1 MVSNTH
7 DQPWTLV
14 PRPQPKSA
22 PKQYPVPGLKAHEVF
37 QRLTFQQRKWF
48 TIYCLTDTRWVDL
61 PADCRAAFKN
71 YCMVRQ
77 NSLGEWRVN
86 AQGRAVFRIMKNYG
100 GPAR

>member
-14 PRPQPKSA
+14 PTPQPRKP
-22 PKQYPVPGLKAHEVF
+22 PKQTPIPGLKAHEVF
-37 QRLTFQQRKWF
+37 QLLTFQQRKWF
-48 TIYCLTDTRWVDL
+48 TIYCLGGTRWMDL

-71 YCMVRQ
+71 YCMVQQ
-77 NSLGEWRVN
+77 NSFGEWHVN
-86 AQGRAVFRIMKNYG
+86 DHGRAVFHIMKNYR